1 MPDLFIMIIV
11 VVAAL
16 VAGGLLGGFLA
27 GRRFSSACR
36 LAADGEALDR
46 SGLPSPLSVLVDG
59 FQTRFDAVRRE
70 HGLARRVATE
80 RAERAS
86 RVMQGLE
93 DPVLIIES
101 GGEVSEFNHAAAAL
115 TGVKVEDGGR
125 SVESLLPS
133 RVAAREIQDLAR
145 GLSET
150 ELGVVRR
157 TNFTF
162 TDDDEARTIRD
173 FTVTLRRLDQSERVL
188 VVIHETTREREIA
201 RIKSEFVAKASHE
214 LRTPLSSIRAT
225 LEMLE
230 EGDLDEIETRTEML
244 GIATEETGRLAR
256 LVEDMLDISRIEAGV
271 ARPRIEAVD
280 LGEIAEEVLD
290 GLRAAADRKSLDL
303 SLRLRDEGLVV
314 EGDREMLATVI
325 GNLAGNAVKYV
336 PDGERVVV
344 EIAQDDLTRSVVVT
358 VTDTGLGI
366 PPDDLPRIFEKF
378 YRVARYE
385 RRARGSGLGL
395 DLCRNIVEEVHQGRI
410 GVDSTIGEGARFW
423 FGVPAKHAST
433 LAA

>member
-1 MPDLFIMIIV
+1 MPEIFTFIMIMS
-11 VVAAL
+11 AL
-16 VAGGLLGGFLA
+16 AVGGFLGRHLA
-27 GRRFSSACR
+27 GRRLAAACR
-36 LAADGEALDR
+36 DAVRGDEWNSA
-46 SGLPSPLSVLVDG
+46 GLPEPLAGLVLD
-59 FQTRFDAVRRE
+59 FQTRFEAVRRE
-70 HGLARRVATE
+70 HVLARRVATE
-80 RAERAS
+80 RADRAS

-93 DPVLIIES
+93 DPVLIIEP
-101 GGEVSEFNHAAAAL
+101 GGEVREFNHAAGAL
-115 TGVKVEDGGR
+115 TGVKAETGVN
-125 SVESLLPS
+125 SVECLLPC
-133 RVAAREIQDLAR
+133 RVAAREIEDLAR

-162 TDDDEARTIRD
+162 TDQDDARTIRD
-173 FTVTLRRLDQSERVL
+173 FTVTMRRLDEADRVL

-230 EGDLDEIETRTEML
+230 EGDLDELETRTEML
-244 GIATEETGRLAR
+244 GIATEETGRLGR

-271 ARPRIEAVD
+271 ARPRIESVN
-280 LGEIAEEVLD
+280 LGEVAAEVLD

-303 SLRLRDEGLVV
+303 SLRVRDEGLVV

-344 EIAQDDLTRSVVVT
+344 EIAPDDLTRSVVVT

-366 PPDDLPRIFEKF
+366 PPEDVPRIFEKF